1 MEPFSAE
8 FFGKEF
14 STAKRPGKIRKI
26 DERITIIGMLI
37 TTVTMYVLT
46 FQNLM
51 NPLYF
56 SILFVVHLT
65 LLLMTRFNETDPAIP
80 LFILRHYESMVCYFL
95 PFIYIAYILVI
106 ITVTPLS
113 VGLASSLIFLKF
125 ALILYFWVILSSI
138 PIGGIHFTITIFIYV
153 VGTVIR
159 FFPGYDPPV
168 VLYFTFF
175 MQFLWG
181 LGYWYSHTLFFIN
194 AFRKKHDLGE
204 KTNLVRNIAITL
216 FVCLNI
222 IGLSIILN
230 EPLVFAYFKS
240 WIH

>member
-65 LLLMTRFNETDPAIP
+65 LLLMTRFNETDPAMP

-181 LGYWYSHTLFFIN
+181 LGYWYSILCFSSIPS
-194 AFRKKHDLGE
+194 RKNTSH
-204 KTNLVRNIAITL
+204 
-216 FVCLNI
+216 
-222 IGLSIILN
+222 
-230 EPLVFAYFKS
+230 
-240 WIH
+240 